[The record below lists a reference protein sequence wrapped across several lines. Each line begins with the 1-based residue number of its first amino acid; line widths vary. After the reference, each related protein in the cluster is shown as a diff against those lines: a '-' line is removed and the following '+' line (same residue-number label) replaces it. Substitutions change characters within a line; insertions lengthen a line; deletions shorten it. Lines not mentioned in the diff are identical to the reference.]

1 MPTPH
6 NAAQVG
12 DIAKTVLMAGDPL
25 RAKFIADTYLE
36 NVKCY
41 NEIRGMLGF
50 TGEYKGVRVSVQGHG
65 MGMPSIGIYTY
76 ELYNMYDVDTIIRVG
91 SCGAIHPEVKI
102 MDLVFAQGS
111 CTDSNYAAQYR
122 LPGTYAPIATYELL
136 EGAVNIAREKGYRYF
151 VGNVLASD
159 LFYADHKATL
169 DWQKMG
175 VLAVEMEAA
184 ALYMNAARA
193 NKRAL
198 CMLTVSDEV
207 HSGKEIPAEQR
218 QVGFTQMI
226 ETALELVVRI
236 S

>member
-12 DIAKTVLMAGDPL
+12 DIAKTVLMPGDPL
-25 RAKFIADTYLE
+25 RARFIAETYLE
-36 NVKCY
+36 DVKCY

-50 TGEYKGVRVSVQGHG
+50 TGKYKGIPVSVQGHG

-76 ELYNMYDVDTIIRVG
+76 ELFNMYDVDNIIRVG
-91 SCGAIHPEVKI
+91 SCGAVDPNVKI
-102 MDLVFAQGS
+102 MDLVFAQGA
-111 CTDSNYAAQYR
+111 CTDSNYASQYR
-122 LPGTYAPIATYELL
+122 LPGTYAPIASFDLL
-136 EGAVNIAREKGYRYF
+136 EKAVNIARAKNLRYF

-159 LFYADHKATL
+159 FFYADHKATL

-193 NKRAL
+193 KKRAL
-198 CMLTVSDEV
+198 CILTVSDEIY
-207 HSGKEIPAEQR
+207 SGREISAHDR
-218 QVGFTQMI
+218 QVGFRSMI
-226 ETALELVVRI
+226 ETALELAVQI